1 MAEIRRQGQHKERG
15 QAADRARGG
24 RGLGDAARGN
34 DRSKRSSKLAEEVY
48 NSITWENIP
57 AGEFEMGDNFD
68 EGYGDEYPVHTAYL
82 GNDIMELETA
92 WFDKYLKDEEQ
103 ENLANELCYPI

>member
-1 MAEIRRQGQHKERG
+1 
-15 QAADRARGG
+15 
-24 RGLGDAARGN
+24 
-34 DRSKRSSKLAEEVY
+34 
-48 NSITWENIP
+48 
-57 AGEFEMGDNFD
+57 MGDNFD